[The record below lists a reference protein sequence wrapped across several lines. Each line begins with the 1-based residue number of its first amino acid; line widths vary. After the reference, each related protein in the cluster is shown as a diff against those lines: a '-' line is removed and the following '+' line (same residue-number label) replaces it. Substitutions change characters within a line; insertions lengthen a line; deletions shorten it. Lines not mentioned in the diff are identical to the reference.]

1 MIAQNISKTISFSR
15 FPLILLIVLIHGRIM
30 AVDGGALPLTS
41 SEFPVSY
48 NLTYLIS
55 EVFAEVAI
63 GIFFCISG
71 YLFFCNMDSMELY
84 MYKSKLKSRLHSL
97 FVPYIFWNT
106 VLLIV
111 FYMIGALGMGGVR
124 LLLTIMKSQIGSVH
138 IGI

>member
-30 AVDGGALPLTS
+30 AVDGGTLPLTT

-63 GIFFCISG
+63 GMFF
-71 YLFFCNMDSMELY
+71 
-84 MYKSKLKSRLHSL
+84 
-97 FVPYIFWNT
+97 
-106 VLLIV
+106 V
-111 FYMIGALGMGGVR
+111 FQGTCSSAIWIR
-124 LLLTIMKSQIGSVH
+124 WS
-138 IGI
+138 